1 MKEVVLRMEDSA
13 YDVFTGFMAL
23 CSAVRIV
30 SRQEVCDLERGQS
43 DRFVTQALAV
53 LLQNGVMT
61 HPFDY
66 TWIMVAIGDGAV
78 KGLGAFRSPQSF
90 MDYLGCHGVER
101 VPSRSNLSAWF
112 NKVLGKYPDWH
123 FTDTTDPHEILRRKN
138 VARQFISAL
147 NRLSLGQL
155 DKLSDNSI

>member
-13 YDVFTGFMAL
+13 YDVFTGFLSL
-23 CSAVRIV
+23 CPAIRMV
-30 SRQEVCDLERGQS
+30 SRQEVCDFEQGRS
-43 DRFVTQALAV
+43 DSSVTQALAV

-78 KGLGAFRSPQSF
+78 KGMGAFRSPQSF
-90 MDYLGCHGVER
+90 MNYLASHGVER
-101 VPSRSNLSAWF
+101 VPSRSTLSAWY
-112 NKVLGKYPDWH
+112 NKVLGKYPEWH

-138 VARQFISAL
+138 VVTQFLSAL
-147 NRLSLGQL
+147 NRLSLGRL
-155 DKLSDNSI
+155 DKFSDNSR

>member
-1 MKEVVLRMEDSA
+1 MKEVVLRMEHSA

-23 CSAVRIV
+23 CPAVRIV
-30 SRQEVCDLERGQS
+30 SRQEVCDFERGHS

-78 KGLGAFRSPQSF
+78 EGMGGFKSPQSF
-90 MDYLGCHGVER
+90 MDYLSSLGVEHI
-101 VPSRSNLSAWF
+101 PSRTTLSTF
-112 NKVLGKYPDWH
+112 YNKVWGTYPDWE
-123 FTDTTDPHEILRRKN
+123 FFDTEDPQEILRRKN
-138 VARQFISAL
+138 VVRQLISAL
-147 NRLSLGQL
+147 NKAKKQVTEQ
-155 DKLSDNSI
+155 KAEQ